1 MSPDPGIPFVA
12 TTYDSMHDLPQ
23 LPRAQP
29 RAALTPLIP
38 LDYMRPG
45 PSPAQM
51 FSVLRAYRGMIMA
64 IVVLVL
70 TATAAAMYLWPRTYV
85 ATVTLMVNYEV
96 NDPLNGKELPV
107 GQVANYIATQ
117 VELMQTPEVLRE
129 VVDRLSLDR
138 DPDYSNGY
146 SQRDGSLRDWVAA
159 KMVKRLAV
167 YQSQRGGQLIYITYS
182 GNHPNQAARIAN
194 AVADVYKEQDALR
207 SAAPPGARAKR
218 YELQLTALK
227 GKVDEAQRDVTT
239 FQQRHAM
246 IDEGNKSNVDLEL
259 LATLESRLA
268 EAHNTRRQAEARMAS
283 NHAVSDQVLVSG
295 HVQALQAQ
303 LAAQELRKAQLDRV
317 YMPQHPDIL
326 DVQLQV
332 ASTKRTLEASLATY
346 SDNASVGLS
355 IARRLES
362 GLQVAVDNQRG
373 KALVKGR
380 LKDESS
386 KKMLELES
394 AQQVYRRALEG
405 YEQVM
410 FASAGPYA
418 NVSQVSRATPPV
430 RASKPSIVAGLA
442 LGVFLALSLGLA
454 VPIGLELFNR
464 RVRCID
470 DIERVYGI
478 PVLAEFGPL
487 VRRALT

>member
-1 MSPDPGIPFVA
+1 
-12 TTYDSMHDLPQ
+12 MHDLPQ
-23 LPRAQP
+23 LPRALP
-29 RAALTPLIP
+29 RSTLTPLIP

-45 PSPAQM
+45 PSLAQM
-51 FSVLRAYRGMIMA
+51 FSVLRAYRALIA
-64 IVVLVL
+64 TIVALVL
-70 TATAAAMYLWPRTYV
+70 AAALVAILFWPRTYV

-107 GQVANYIATQ
+107 GQVASYISTQ
-117 VELMQTPEVLRE
+117 VELMQTPEVILA
-129 VVDRLSLDR
+129 VVDRLKLVN
-138 DPDYSNGY
+138 DPDYANGY
-146 SQRDGSLRDWVAA
+146 SDTGGSLRNWVAA
-159 KMVKRLAV
+159 KVVKNLAV

-182 GNHPNQAARIAN
+182 ANHPNLAARVAN
-194 AVADVYKEQDALR
+194 TVADIYKEQDALR

-218 YELQLTALK
+218 YEVQLTALK
-227 GKVDEAQRDVTT
+227 GKVDEAQQGVTA
-239 FQQRHAM
+239 FQQRNAL

-268 EAHNTRRQAEARMAS
+268 DARNTRRQAEARTAS
-283 NHAVSDQVLVSG
+283 NQAVSDQVLVSG

-303 LAAQELRKAQLDRV
+303 LATQELRKAQLDRM

-326 DVQLQV
+326 DAQMQV
-332 ASTKRTLEASLATY
+332 ASTKRTLAASLQTY

-355 IARRLES
+355 IARRLEA
-362 GLQVAVDNQRG
+362 GLQAAVDDQRS

-380 LKDESS
+380 LKDESA

-394 AQQVYRRALEG
+394 AQQVYRRALEA
-405 YEQVM
+405 YDQIM

-418 NVSQVSRATPPV
+418 NVSLVSRALPPV
-430 RASKPSIVAGLA
+430 RATKPSVITGLA
-442 LGVFLALSLGLA
+442 LGVFLALLLGLS

-464 RVRCID
+464 RVRCVD
-470 DIERVYGI
+470 DIERAYGV

-487 VRRALT
+487 TRRALT